1 MVCSKQGALLS
12 RPTSS
17 RMAGHEQQVAVEAE
31 QHGQAGVE
39 LAQGGALHEGLQG
52 GGDGGQA
59 EPLHLLLSTRVCI
72 LALLLQVPLHQLV
85 DGEPVFGRLLRVSF
99 HHIVEAA

>member
-1 MVCSKQGALLS
+1 MQPAGALLS

-17 RMAGHEQQVAVEAE
+17 RLAGHQQQVAVEAE

-52 GGDGGQA
+52 GGDRGQA
-59 EPLHLLLSTRVCI
+59 EPLHLLVCTRVCI

-99 HHIVEAA
+99 HHIVQAA